1 MLEISGAKFG
11 RQVIKLD
18 VYQGAHSKS
27 QLQSSPKLCMSDT
40 FDFDGV
46 DSSSA
51 QVVGSPARRRSP
63 ARGRA
68 VGYGRTS
75 SKGTGR
81 GGGGHSLGSPQSASG
96 ASAFAPSSPPRTSA
110 KDNLDFGYDEGNA
123 TDNDDGDAGS
133 IASSSVASST
143 LSFGTGNRTSI
154 GRAGASGGG
163 RSKMKKK
170 QSASAKLQSRL
181 QQMRKREAEEETERM
196 VDDYA
201 SVGKRSVTSGGSGG
215 VVGTGRRRKKAA
227 AATSAINTTK
237 AGRERKSGRKVTSAQ
252 QRRRQQQHDH
262 KRPGSASMGKSTADD
277 DTNDALLE
285 DLLDDDTHMESKAD
299 GDHATGDDDDNGCN
313 SRAGTPK
320 AHGGSRSGTGSG
332 SGRTRSTASG
342 DRGFNGM
349 MVDTSAKDEM
359 EPCSQSSFLS
369 LSASPYKRSSQ
380 HMSQDT
386 DDNDDDASSTAFSHV
401 SNASSA
407 RGSRK
412 RVVIRRGRG
421 AYGSHQQSQS
431 SSIAGSGSAFGGD
444 FDDIGSISTAG
455 NSSVG
460 SDAVLGG
467 GVDVFAMQDAGTY
480 RILSDDCSY
489 LCETILSAIKSD
501 GDDTS
506 DPVIRHTSVT
516 ADACCDL
523 AVLFSSARNRAVL
536 LRTAKILQS
545 DRSGSG
551 PGSQP
556 DEDSEVEIRRGRD
569 ALDSILEAIS
579 CAPFP
584 PLSLV
589 DGGDDSA
596 SAPAAALT
604 KENGDAAVAAVGRTA
619 KSRRGRAASAGNGK
633 GKASINFGSSPPEH
647 GELNPYD
654 RVAAR
659 SLSVLAYYL
668 SLECSKGDRSAL
680 RDTPA
685 AAKRVRRRVLR
696 NGPAL
701 RGVSRMVQLDPLVE
715 AVLGSSTKSP
725 GKIDGPDTSVETSNK
740 TVGDVD
746 TASVA
751 SSQSKRTNRVK
762 RCREDGNDAEEKE
775 LTDIKRRATR
785 DPTKAG
791 RRKKRGKKRR
801 LLLGKGSN
809 ENELETIPEDDG
821 SRVSNEH
828 AAELSPDAGAASGSS
843 QRSPA
848 SVQASG
854 GQSKQSKLFE
864 KGANLEFLLS
874 DDRSPDQGAAM
885 ADAGAKRNG
894 AAASNP
900 ITAHDKNVERLNRK
914 VLKAVS
920 KLAKRTNLNDD
931 VVVLGATLCS
941 DTDCP
946 CHRTSSDISSRGSGH
961 LALGALSRLLTGK
974 DKDGGA
980 HGDGD
985 DDGGGDGGDED
996 EHQSD
1001 DVDSDGAHSDGISND
1016 ENESNVDEE
1025 NNLSNPLMFTNIM
1038 LRRSGSL
1045 PHLAHAVS
1053 DTFASIVC
1061 LIGES
1066 NGRKATSY
1074 CESSVNHL
1082 QKRAS
1087 SLFSIIDGASC
1098 LSSENRKQ
1106 FCQTKGGAALISNL
1120 LSLIS
1125 AVPFTLE
1132 MSSAAI
1138 SDIILSALRTLTSL
1152 THENPLA
1159 AEQMLQSRKLRWT
1172 SSEVGAKLSVEAE
1185 TSCLTGI
1192 GIILYNLHRMVTA
1205 QKEKTSDENV
1215 KGPSDESREK
1225 HCYDVV
1231 IFCLNILTNVVE
1243 MASFLGARRQIY
1255 ESRLP
1260 NEGAGINGQSFSSSL
1275 AWLAS
1280 WLTDQTTSY
1289 RDAVMKGSFG
1299 DEGLSLSHGAIEP
1312 RDLEKHEEEYLVTA
1326 GNGFI
1331 LLAYLMKAD
1340 DEVDAVGDELTMSIR
1355 ETILSQMPTDEE
1367 GRDIGITLMIKT
1379 LKAFC
1384 NFYHFSIG
1392 PLSVAIVTPV
1402 LKLIKDLEN
1411 IQSMKS
1417 KS

>member
-1 MLEISGAKFG
+1 
-11 RQVIKLD
+11 
-18 VYQGAHSKS
+18 
-27 QLQSSPKLCMSDT
+27 MSDP
-40 FDFDGV
+40 FDFDAV

-68 VGYGRTS
+68 GGYGR
-75 SKGTGR
+75 SKGIGR
-81 GGGGHSLGSPQSASG
+81 GGGGRGLGSPPSASG
-96 ASAFAPSSPPRTSA
+96 ASVSAPSPPRTRT
-110 KDNLDFGYDEGNA
+110 KDNLDFGHDEGNA
-123 TDNDDGDAGS
+123 TDDDSGDAGS

-143 LSFGTGNRTSI
+143 LSFGAGSRTST
-154 GRAGASGGG
+154 GRAGAGGGG

-181 QQMRKREAEEETERM
+181 QQMRKREAEEEAERL

-201 SVGKRSVTSGGSGG
+201 SIGKRSVTSGGSGS
-215 VVGTGRRRKKAA
+215 VVGTSRRRKKAA
-227 AATSAINTTK
+227 AAATASSNSK
-237 AGRERKSGRKVTSAQ
+237 GGREKKSGRKVTSTQ
-252 QRRRQQQHDH
+252 QRHRQQQQDR
-262 KRPGSASMGKSTADD
+262 KRPGSAFVADNTADDDTDD

-285 DLLDDDTHMESKAD
+285 DMLDDDTRMKSRAD
-299 GDHATGDDDDNGCN
+299 GQADDGNGCN

-332 SGRTRSTASG
+332 SRTTRSTAAG
-342 DRGFNGM
+342 DRGFDGM

-369 LSASPYKRSSQ
+369 LSLSASPYKRSNQ
-380 HMSQDT
+380 PQDSD
-386 DDNDDDASSTAFSHV
+386 DDNDDDDASSAAFSHV

-407 RGSRK
+407 RGGRK

-431 SSIAGSGSAFGGD
+431 SSITGVGSAFGGD

-480 RILSDDCSY
+480 RMLSDDCSY
-489 LCETILSAIKSD
+489 LCETILSAMKSD
-501 GDDTS
+501 GDDTF

-536 LRTAKILQS
+536 LRTAKIMQS
-545 DRSGSG
+545 DRSGNG

-556 DEDSEVEIRRGRD
+556 DEGSEVDNRRGRD
-569 ALDSILEAIS
+569 ALDSILDAIS

-584 PLSLV
+584 PLSVV

-596 SAPAAALT
+596 RAPATAVT
-604 KENGDAAVAAVGRTA
+604 KENGDAVVAAVRRTA
-619 KSRRGRAASAGNGK
+619 KSRRGRAAASAGK
-633 GKASINFGSSPPEH
+633 GESKASINFGTRSSPPEH

-654 RVAAR
+654 RVAAH

-668 SLECSKGDRSAL
+668 SLECSRGDRSAL
-680 RDTPA
+680 REVPA

-715 AVLGSSTKSP
+715 AVLGSSPKSSGP
-725 GKIDGPDTSVETSNK
+725 IDGADTSVETLNK
-740 TVGDVD
+740 KVSDVD
-746 TASVA
+746 TSSDA
-751 SSQSKRTNRVK
+751 SSASKRTNGVK

-775 LTDIKRRATR
+775 SLDAERRAIR

-801 LLLGKGSN
+801 LLLGKDSN

-821 SRVSNEH
+821 SRMSNEE
-828 AAELSPDAGAASGSS
+828 AAELYRDAGAASGLS
-843 QRSPA
+843 QLSPA
-848 SVQASG
+848 SVQAPG
-854 GQSKQSKLFE
+854 GQSKQSELSQE
-864 KGANLEFLLS
+864 RANLDFLLS
-874 DDRSPDQGAAM
+874 DGRSPDQGAAM
-885 ADAGAKRNG
+885 ADAGAKRTG

-900 ITAHDKNVERLNRK
+900 ISAHDKNVERLNRK
-914 VLKAVS
+914 VLKATS

-931 VVVLGATLCS
+931 DAVLFGATPCS
-941 DTDCP
+941 NVDCSH
-946 CHRTSSDISSRGSGH
+946 HRTSGNITSRGSGH

-985 DDGGGDGGDED
+985 DEGDDED

-1001 DVDSDGAHSDGISND
+1001 DDSDGAHSDGDDGND
-1016 ENESNVDEE
+1016 VNNFNVDEE
-1025 NNLSNPLMFTNIM
+1025 NDLSNPLMFTNIM

-1045 PHLAHAVS
+1045 PHLARAVS

-1061 LIGES
+1061 LISDNDGKE
-1066 NGRKATSY
+1066 TTY
-1074 CESSVNHL
+1074 CETSINHL
-1082 QKRAS
+1082 RKRAS

-1106 FCQTKGGAALISNL
+1106 FCQTKGGAALINNL

-1125 AVPFTLE
+1125 AVPFSLE

-1159 AEQMLQSRKLRWT
+1159 AEQMLQTRKLRWI
-1172 SSEVGAKLSVEAE
+1172 SSEVDAIAVEPTKLSVVAE
-1185 TSCLTGI
+1185 ESCLTGV

-1205 QKEKTSDENV
+1205 QKEKTPNEKA
-1215 KGPSDESREK
+1215 KGVSDESRDK

-1243 MASFLGARRQIY
+1243 MASFHGARRQIY
-1255 ESRLP
+1255 ESRVP
-1260 NEGAGINGQSFSSSL
+1260 KEGVVIDGQSSSSSL

-1299 DEGLSLSHGAIEP
+1299 DEGLSLSHGANEP

-1340 DEVDAVGDELTMSIR
+1340 DEVDTVGDELTMSIR
-1355 ETILSQMPTDEE
+1355 ETILSQMPTDDE

-1411 IQSMKS
+1411 IQSLIKS
-1417 KS
+1417 KSKE

>member
-1 MLEISGAKFG
+1 
-11 RQVIKLD
+11 
-18 VYQGAHSKS
+18 
-27 QLQSSPKLCMSDT
+27 MSDP

-51 QVVGSPARRRSP
+51 QVVGSPARRRSA
-63 ARGRA
+63 ARGGRA
-68 VGYGRTS
+68 AGYGRS
-75 SKGTGR
+75 SGRGTGR
-81 GGGGHSLGSPQSASG
+81 GGGGRSLGSPPSASG
-96 ASAFAPSSPPRTSA
+96 ASATAPSPPRTSA
-110 KDNLDFGYDEGNA
+110 KDSLDFGHDGEGNA
-123 TDNDDGDAGS
+123 TDDDDG
-133 IASSSVASST
+133 ITSVASST
-143 LSFGTGNRTSI
+143 LSFGAGSRTST
-154 GRAGASGGG
+154 GRAGAGGGGGGG
-163 RSKMKKK
+163 RSKTKKK

-181 QQMRKREAEEETERM
+181 QQMRKREAEKEAERM

-215 VVGTGRRRKKAA
+215 VVGTSRRRKKAA
-227 AATSAINTTK
+227 AATTASSNGK
-237 AGRERKSGRKVTSAQ
+237 AGIERKSGKKVASAQ
-252 QRRRQQQHDH
+252 QRSHQQQQDRQ
-262 KRPGSASMGKSTADD
+262 RPGSAPMGESTADD

-285 DLLDDDTHMESKAD
+285 GLLDDDTHMESGGD
-299 GDHATGDDDDNGCN
+299 GDDASGDDNGNGCN
-313 SRAGTPK
+313 SRAGTPR

-332 SGRTRSTASG
+332 SGTTRSTASD
-342 DRGFNGM
+342 DRGFDGM

-369 LSASPYKRSSQ
+369 LSASPYKRSSR
-380 HMSQDT
+380 HMSQDSDDD
-386 DDNDDDASSTAFSHV
+386 DDNDASSAAFSHV

-407 RGSRK
+407 RGGRK

-431 SSIAGSGSAFGGD
+431 SSITGGGSAFGGD

-480 RILSDDCSY
+480 RMLSDDCSY
-489 LCETILSAIKSD
+489 LCETILSAMKSD
-501 GDDTS
+501 GGDAS

-545 DRSGSG
+545 NRSGKG

-556 DEDSEVEIRRGRD
+556 DEVSEVDIRRGRD
-569 ALDSILEAIS
+569 ALDSILDAIS

-584 PLSLV
+584 PLRVV
-589 DGGDDSA
+589 DGGDVSA
-596 SAPAAALT
+596 SAPVSAVT
-604 KENGDAAVAAVGRTA
+604 KENGDAAVGRTA
-619 KSRRGRAASAGNGK
+619 KSRRGRAAASAGKGK
-633 GKASINFGSSPPEH
+633 SKASINVGPRSSPPEH

-668 SLECSKGDRSAL
+668 SLECSKGDKSAL
-680 RDTPA
+680 RDSPA

-725 GKIDGPDTSVETSNK
+725 GKIDGPDTSTSVETSNK
-740 TVGDVD
+740 TVGHDD

-751 SSQSKRTNRVK
+751 SSESKRTNGVK
-762 RCREDGNDAEEKE
+762 RSREDGNDAEEKE
-775 LTDIKRRATR
+775 LLDIETRAFR

-821 SRVSNEH
+821 SRMSNEH
-828 AAELSPDAGAASGSS
+828 AAELSRDAGAASGLS
-843 QRSPA
+843 QRSPE

-854 GQSKQSKLFE
+854 GQSK
-864 KGANLEFLLS
+864 KGANLDFLLS
-874 DDRSPDQGAAM
+874 DDRSPDHGATM

-894 AAASNP
+894 AVASKP
-900 ITAHDKNVERLNRK
+900 ISSHDKNVERLNRK

-920 KLAKRTNLNDD
+920 KLAKRTNLNDAD
-931 VVVLGATLCS
+931 VVSLGATLCS
-941 DTDCP
+941 NVGCP
-946 CHRTSSDISSRGSGH
+946 CHRTSGNISSRGSGH

-985 DDGGGDGGDED
+985 DDDDGDGDDED
-996 EHQSD
+996 EHQSGD
-1001 DVDSDGAHSDGISND
+1001 DDSDGDISND

-1066 NGRKATSY
+1066 DGKKATTY
-1074 CESSVNHL
+1074 CETSVNHL
-1082 QKRAS
+1082 RKRAS

-1125 AVPFTLE
+1125 AVPFNLE
-1132 MSSAAI
+1132 MSSAAM

-1159 AEQMLQSRKLRWT
+1159 AEQMLQTRKLRWI
-1172 SSEVGAKLSVEAE
+1172 SSEVGAITNEPTKLSVEAE

-1205 QKEKTSDENV
+1205 QKEKTSNEKV
-1215 KGPSDESREK
+1215 KGPSDESRDK

-1243 MASFLGARRQIY
+1243 MASFRGARRQIY

-1260 NEGAGINGQSFSSSL
+1260 NEGIEIDGQSSSSSL

-1299 DEGLSLSHGAIEP
+1299 DEGLSLSHGANEP

>member
-1 MLEISGAKFG
+1 
-11 RQVIKLD
+11 
-18 VYQGAHSKS
+18 
-27 QLQSSPKLCMSDT
+27 MSDP

-75 SKGTGR
+75 SKGIGR
-81 GGGGHSLGSPQSASG
+81 GGGGRSLGSPQSASG
-96 ASAFAPSSPPRTSA
+96 ASASAPSPPRTSA
-110 KDNLDFGYDEGNA
+110 KDNLDFGHDEGNA

-143 LSFGTGNRTSI
+143 LSFGTGSRTSI
-154 GRAGASGGG
+154 GRAGAGGGG

-215 VVGTGRRRKKAA
+215 IVGTARRRKKAA
-227 AATSAINTTK
+227 AATTANNNTK

-262 KRPGSASMGKSTADD
+262 KRPGLASMGKSTADD

-299 GDHATGDDDDNGCN
+299 GDHATGDGDDDDDNGCD

-332 SGRTRSTASG
+332 SGTTRSTASG

-380 HMSQDT
+380 HMSQDS
-386 DDNDDDASSTAFSHV
+386 DDDDDDDASSAAFSHV

-407 RGSRK
+407 RGGRN

-480 RILSDDCSY
+480 RMLSDDCSY

-501 GDDTS
+501 GDDTC

-545 DRSGSG
+545 DRSGNG

-556 DEDSEVEIRRGRD
+556 DEDSEVEIRGERD

-584 PLSLV
+584 PLSMV

-596 SAPAAALT
+596 SAPATAVT

-619 KSRRGRAASAGNGK
+619 KSRRGRAAASAGNGK
-633 GKASINFGSSPPEH
+633 GKASINFGSSPPEY

-680 RDTPA
+680 RNTPA

-725 GKIDGPDTSVETSNK
+725 GKIDGLDTSVETSNK
-740 TVGDVD
+740 TVSNVD

-751 SSQSKRTNRVK
+751 SSQSKRSNGVK
-762 RCREDGNDAEEKE
+762 RCREDGKDAEEKG
-775 LTDIKRRATR
+775 LTDIKRRAIR

-801 LLLGKGSN
+801 SLLGKGSN
-809 ENELETIPEDDG
+809 ENELETILEDDG
-821 SRVSNEH
+821 SRMSIEH
-828 AAELSPDAGAASGSS
+828 AAELSPDAASGSS
-843 QRSPA
+843 QRSSA

-854 GQSKQSKLFE
+854 GKSKQSKLSE
-864 KGANLEFLLS
+864 KGANLDFLLS

-885 ADAGAKRNG
+885 ADAGATRNG

-900 ITAHDKNVERLNRK
+900 ISAHDKNVGRLNRK

-931 VVVLGATLCS
+931 VVLLGATLCS

-946 CHRTSSDISSRGSGH
+946 CHRTSSDISLRGPGH

-974 DKDGGA
+974 DKDAGA

-985 DDGGGDGGDED
+985 DDGGGDGDDED

-1001 DVDSDGAHSDGISND
+1001 DRDSDGAHSDGDISND

-1066 NGRKATSY
+1066 DGRKATSY
-1074 CESSVNHL
+1074 CETSVNHL

-1087 SLFSIIDGASC
+1087 FLFSIIDGASC
-1098 LSSENRKQ
+1098 LCSENRKQ
-1106 FCQTKGGAALISNL
+1106 FCQTKGGAALICKL

-1159 AEQMLQSRKLRWT
+1159 AEQVLQTRKLRWI
-1172 SSEVGAKLSVEAE
+1172 SSEVGAKLSVEGE

-1205 QKEKTSDENV
+1205 QKENTSNEKV

-1243 MASFLGARRQIY
+1243 MASFRGARRQIY

-1260 NEGAGINGQSFSSSL
+1260 NEGVGIDGQSSSSSL

-1299 DEGLSLSHGAIEP
+1299 DKGLSLSHGANEP

-1411 IQSMKS
+1411 IQLMKS
-1417 KS
+1417 KSKE